1 MGEHKPPFVQIRQ
14 LQIPFFTSIVLA
26 TIVVN
31 YFAFPQHCITAK
43 HTIMKNNLLQ
53 SFLSFHLKNESFA
66 LGVNRVLE
74 IIEVSDE
81 QSITYL
87 PKSPETIEGVV
98 NFRGQV
104 IPVVNM
110 RLKFDMEA
118 HTTSDKYVIMVL
130 NLNINGTEQVIGAMA
145 DKVVDVLEIAEED
158 IQDVPEVGQGINSE
172 FIQGLVHRDKQF
184 IMLLDIEKAINSEE
198 IIQLKDSLEEEEE
211 TIPNQIH
218 V

>member
-1 MGEHKPPFVQIRQ
+1 
-14 LQIPFFTSIVLA
+14 
-26 TIVVN
+26 
-31 YFAFPQHCITAK
+31 
-43 HTIMKNNLLQ
+43 MKNNLLQ